1 MRFMSASTPASE
13 AALLGA
19 ITTTCVALAIGSVIV
34 WFGVFLMRLR
44 RLRLAQRDA
53 AAEEEIT
60 SYVLDQLSAYS
71 SGPAPTLPPWKRA
84 ILARVLQSLI
94 EQTKGRDQTQLVQ
107 LLQRCG
113 FHADALQLIARGN
126 AGQRQRACA
135 LLGHFDDEASVAAL
149 RAALT
154 DRDAGIRLV
163 AARALLAKDRV
174 PSLGRL
180 LEQLRFDRD
189 DPPLSLAELFV
200 RLPSSLRPEAIALLE
215 TDLPPEWLRM
225 LAIALARAQVHEAFD
240 AIGAL
245 RRHSAPRVRAA
256 AWVALRELGD
266 PRAGD
271 LVAEGLG
278 DPVTDVRRAA
288 AECAGQLGTSALLPA
303 LKTLGSAADW
313 WTSYAAA
320 AALWDL
326 GPPGHEL
333 LQREHAFLAP
343 GARQFWTE
351 RQEALRHG

>member
-1 MRFMSASTPASE
+1 MSAFTPASE
-13 AALLGA
+13 ATLLSA
-19 ITTTCVALAIGSVIV
+19 ITTTCIALAIISVIV
-34 WFGVFLMRLR
+34 WFGVFLVRLR
-44 RLRLAQRDA
+44 RLRRAQRDT

-60 SYVLDQLSAYS
+60 TYVLDQLSAYA

-94 EQTKGRDQTQLVQ
+94 EQTKGRDQAQLIQ

-135 LLGHFDDEASVAAL
+135 LLAHFDDEASVAAL
-149 RAALT
+149 RAALA
-154 DRDAGIRLV
+154 DRDTGIRLV

-174 PSLGRL
+174 PSLRQL
-180 LEQLRFDRD
+180 LEQLRFAPD

-200 RLPSSLRPEAIALLE
+200 RLPASLRPEAIALLDA
-215 TDLPPEWLRM
+215 DLPPEWLRM
-225 LAIALARAQVHEAFD
+225 LAIALARAQAHEAFE
-240 AIGAL
+240 AISAL
-245 RRHSAPRVRAA
+245 RRHSAARVRAA
-256 AWVALRELGD
+256 IWVALRELGD

-271 LVAEGLG
+271 FVADGLS
-278 DPVTDVRRAA
+278 DPVADVRRAA
-288 AECAGQLGTSALLPA
+288 AECAGQLGTPELLPA
-303 LKTLGSAADW
+303 LKALGSATDW

-326 GPPGHEL
+326 GSAGHEL

-343 GARQFWTE
+343 GARQFWAE
-351 RQEALRHG
+351 KQEELRHG